1 MYVNHAT
8 FLSNKINIR
17 CILIFQNGKY
27 FCHKFL
33 PRNKVHEQGGK
44 HDKTQN
50 KTGGLFTETSRQL
63 T

>member
-1 MYVNHAT
+1 MYVNYTT
-8 FLSNKINIR
+8 FSFGKINIR
-17 CILIFQNGKY
+17 YILIFQNGKY

-33 PRNKVHEQGGK
+33 PRNKAHELDGK

>member
-1 MYVNHAT
+1 MLTMQHFYPI
-8 FLSNKINIR
+8 KINIR
-17 CILIFQNGKY
+17 YILIFQNGKY

-33 PRNKVHEQGGK
+33 PRNKAHELDGK

>member
-1 MYVNHAT
+1 MYVNPAA
-8 FLSNKINIR
+8 FLFDKINIR
-17 CILIFQNGKY
+17 YIFIFQNGKY

-33 PRNKVHEQGGK
+33 PRDKAHEQGGK

-50 KTGGLFTETSRQL
+50 KTGSHFTETSRRL

>member
-1 MYVNHAT
+1 MYVNYTA
-8 FLSNKINIR
+8 FSFDKINIR

-33 PRNKVHEQGGK
+33 PRSKAHELDGK

>member
-1 MYVNHAT
+1 MQHFYPI
-8 FLSNKINIR
+8 KINIR
-17 CILIFQNGKY
+17 YILIFQNGKY

-33 PRNKVHEQGGK
+33 PRNKAHELDGK